1 MTLSEILQAGL
12 AGGAALL
19 GLWCFVLAR
28 RLRRLNDLETGL
40 GGAIAVLAAEVAR
53 LESAIAT
60 ARREAIVATE
70 QLGAE
75 VQSARK
81 ERALWQLQASGIGA
95 DPAAP
100 PRPAGARLRRRAR
113 GEEEAAHA

>member
-1 MTLSEILQAGL
+1 MTLSEILQACL

-53 LESAIAT
+53 LEAAIAT

-75 VQSARK
+75 VQSARQ

-95 DPAAP
+95 DPVP
-100 PRPAGARLRRRAR
+100 PRAAGARLRRRVR
-113 GEEEAAHA
+113 GDEEPAHA